1 MKEMTKAVKAVVR
14 SLYPV
19 GRVRVCRGDGSQK
32 NNVLVYLP
40 RVMRLNA
47 VTMSTLDASFRA
59 LGLLPQFS
67 PGPRTAQ
74 RYSIQPVYEAPTD
87 AHCLECDGNGYHVDE
102 CPVLRREAAVGD
114 GGPDSDLGLSA
125 AVEDAR
131 AA

>member
-19 GRVRVCRGDGSQK
+19 GRIRVCQGDGSQK
-32 NNVLVYLP
+32 HNVLVYLP
-40 RVMRLNA
+40 RVMRKNA

-67 PGPRTAQ
+67 PGPRGAQ
-74 RYSIQPVYEAPTD
+74 RYSIQEVYEPSNVSQRD
-87 AHCLECDGNGYHVDE
+87 D
-102 CPVLRREAAVGD
+102 AVGD
-114 GGPDSDLGLSA
+114 AGPESDLGLAA
-125 AVEDAR
+125 AVEAAR